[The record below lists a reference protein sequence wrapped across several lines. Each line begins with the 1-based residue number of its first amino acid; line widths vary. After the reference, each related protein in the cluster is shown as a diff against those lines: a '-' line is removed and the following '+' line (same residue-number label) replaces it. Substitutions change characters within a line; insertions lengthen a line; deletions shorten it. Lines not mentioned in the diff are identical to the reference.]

1 MITILLL
8 YNIIETDHEKYASYN
23 TNPDICKYLVEEG
36 ADLDSL
42 EPTIEDGEL
51 M

>member
-8 YNIIETDHEKYASYN
+8 YNIIETDHKKYAIHN
-23 TNPDICKYLVEEG
+23 THPDICKYLAEEG

-42 EPTIEDGEL
+42 EPTVERSVIL
-51 M
+51 